1 MNTDEQELA
10 WKINRVREE
19 ISLDWKNLA
28 SNELPADRR
37 KAVREH
43 LQICN
48 STLKDL
54 VERNRAASQK
64 AKLDR

>member
-1 MNTDEQELA
+1 MSTDEQELT

-28 SNELPADRR
+28 TKNLTADER
-37 KAVREH
+37 KAIIEH
-43 LQICN
+43 LNICA

-54 VERNRAASQK
+54 GERSRAASKK
-64 AKLDR
+64 ANLDR

>member
-10 WKINRVREE
+10 WKIDRVREE